1 MEDYVAGA
9 ERAYETYYAAC
20 DCRAR
25 AADAAEEEY
34 MNQCVQREKN
44 TAVLAEKIVAA
55 QRAAVVAAAAEAERA
70 AAVAAAAERRATVL
84 AQMAALQAELDASA
98 PAPEVAAL
106 PEVHEVAA
114 LPEVHEVAAPE
125 PLQKKKNHRW
135 NPWAREMGFKT
146 GNCFYV
152 SYKGQDT
159 ELTGLWE
166 NEKYYLCGPP
176 DVIPKRPDGCSDEEA
191 AKHGWGVPIKWD
203 APNHVAALVKMAF
216 GAPITMKNHG
226 AGAGPRDVKYIVGG
240 VRTSV
245 Y

>member
-98 PAPEVAAL
+98 PAP
-106 PEVHEVAA
+106 EVAA